1 MDATFLELQDA
12 AVIDR
17 ALGERVKHFRLARGM
32 SLDELGRQIGVTY
45 QQVQKY
51 ERGTNRISASTLFRM
66 TKVLDIRMHD
76 FWQDL
81 VDETMPKADV
91 DREAL
96 SRIESS
102 SVRREI
108 AALIKI
114 LSIR

>member
-1 MDATFLELQDA
+1 MNATFQELHDA

-17 ALGERVKHFRLARGM
+17 ALGERVKYFRLARGM

-51 ERGTNRISASTLFRM
+51 ERGANRISASTLFRM
-66 TKVLDIRMHD
+66 TKVLDVRMHD

-81 VDETMPKADV
+81 IDENMPKADV

-96 SRIESS
+96 SRIEDPSI
-102 SVRREI
+102 RREI
-108 AALIKI
+108 AALIKT